1 MKMTDVITVLRAKA
15 PEADLA
21 ILQARADL
29 TRLQNLVDDFASVE
43 SMDAKAAIAKA
54 VGETAH
60 ILGVSFEAVAV
71 PVGTIVSTTNAY
83 KRKFGKRRGPAP
95 DLPGQLVMDV
105 VTQEPIPTDSPLL
118 TAPNCI
124 LTPHMAWAPTES
136 RARLL
141 NCVADNIRAFLEGH
155 PQNVVNP

>member
-21 ILQARADL
+21 IMQARADL

-54 VGETAH
+54 IGETAH
-60 ILGVSFEAVAV
+60 VLTVSFEAVAA

-83 KRKFGKRRGPAP
+83 KRKFGKKTATPS
-95 DLPGQLVMDV
+95 DLPGQMKLDG
-105 VTQEPIPTDSPLL
+105 I
-118 TAPNCI
+118 
-124 LTPHMAWAPTES
+124 
-136 RARLL
+136 
-141 NCVADNIRAFLEGH
+141 
-155 PQNVVNP
+155 

>member
-21 ILQARADL
+21 LLQARADL

-54 VGETAH
+54 IGETAR
-60 ILGVSFEAVAV
+60 ILGVSFEAVAA
-71 PVGTIVSTTNAY
+71 PVETIVSTTNAY

-95 DLPGQLVMDV
+95 DLPGQLVMD
-105 VTQEPIPTDSPLL
+105 
-118 TAPNCI
+118 
-124 LTPHMAWAPTES
+124 M
-136 RARLL
+136 
-141 NCVADNIRAFLEGH
+141 
-155 PQNVVNP
+155 

>member
-21 ILQARADL
+21 IMQARADL

-54 VGETAH
+54 IGETAH
-60 ILGVSFEAVAV
+60 VLTVSFEAVAV

-83 KRKFGKRRGPAP
+83 KRKFGKKTAMPS
-95 DLPGQLVMDV
+95 DLPGQMKLDG
-105 VTQEPIPTDSPLL
+105 I
-118 TAPNCI
+118 
-124 LTPHMAWAPTES
+124 
-136 RARLL
+136 
-141 NCVADNIRAFLEGH
+141 
-155 PQNVVNP
+155 

>member
-21 ILQARADL
+21 LMQARADL

-54 VGETAH
+54 IGETAH
-60 ILGVSFEAVAV
+60 VLTVSFEAVAA

-83 KRKFGKRRGPAP
+83 KRKFGKKTATPS
-95 DLPGQLVMDV
+95 DLPGQMKLDG
-105 VTQEPIPTDSPLL
+105 I
-118 TAPNCI
+118 
-124 LTPHMAWAPTES
+124 
-136 RARLL
+136 
-141 NCVADNIRAFLEGH
+141 
-155 PQNVVNP
+155 

>member
-1 MKMTDVITVLRAKA
+1 MTDVITVLRAKA

-21 ILQARADL
+21 LMQARADL

-60 ILGVSFEAVAV
+60 VLTVSFEAVAA

-83 KRKFGKRRGPAP
+83 KRKFGKKTAAP
-95 DLPGQLVMDV
+95 SDLPGQMKLDG
-105 VTQEPIPTDSPLL
+105 I
-118 TAPNCI
+118 
-124 LTPHMAWAPTES
+124 
-136 RARLL
+136 
-141 NCVADNIRAFLEGH
+141 
-155 PQNVVNP
+155 

>member
-21 ILQARADL
+21 LMQARADL

-60 ILGVSFEAVAV
+60 VLTVSFEAVAA

-83 KRKFGKRRGPAP
+83 KRKFGKKTATPS
-95 DLPGQLVMDV
+95 DLPGQMKLDG
-105 VTQEPIPTDSPLL
+105 I
-118 TAPNCI
+118 
-124 LTPHMAWAPTES
+124 
-136 RARLL
+136 
-141 NCVADNIRAFLEGH
+141 
-155 PQNVVNP
+155 